1 MEREVRPRACHKEML
16 NACYLLQFI
25 LPLTMCVIVHS
36 LFYTV
41 LMIFSNTFSW
51 VSPSVQTCHPTK
63 GHWAWTLNSHLA
75 PLLLTNDWVSLD
87 INCEPLSLIINVST
101 HLDAKNLF
109 NRQTHDGDEK
119 PGTKSR
125 YMRLLKVQ
133 VNKAIQQLNVCNL
146 P

>member
-1 MEREVRPRACHKEML
+1 MIWRDHIFRRLAVKKSSVDS
-16 NACYLLQFI
+16 LLQFVFH
-25 LPLTMCVIVHS
+25 LATSVIVDNLHS
-36 LFYTV
+36 TV
-41 LMIFSNTFSW
+41 LITFSSIFHRFIRW
-51 VSPSVQTCHPTK
+51 NMPPHQVVLVKLNCH
-63 GHWAWTLNSHLA
+63 LLL
-75 PLLLTNDWVSLD
+75 LLLTNDWVSLD

>member
-1 MEREVRPRACHKEML
+1 MIWKEKFVLGACHKEML

-25 LPLTMCVIVHS
+25 LPLIVHN

-41 LMIFSNTFSW
+41 LIIFSNTFSW
-51 VSPSVQTCHPTK
+51 VLSSVHTCHPTK
-63 GHWAWTLNSHLA
+63 GHWAWILNCHLA
-75 PLLLTNDWVSLD
+75 PLLLTNNWVSLD
-87 INCEPLSLIINVST
+87 INCEPLSLIINVRT

-109 NRQTHDGDEK
+109 NRQTHDGEEK
-119 PGTKSR
+119 LGTKSR

-133 VNKAIQQLNVCNL
+133 ANKAIQQLNVYNL